1 MEIYKSARMES
12 FNLLDL
18 SLRSKRF
25 RVVLEQRMTK
35 QRQETGFSVLAA
47 RWNESLKAFFFSA
60 MITITILSV
69 RMS

>member
-12 FNLLDL
+12 FNLLNL
-18 SLRSKRF
+18 SLRSKRL

-35 QRQETGFSVLAA
+35 GRRGTGFSVLAP
-47 RWNESLKAFFFSA
+47 RKMEREFKVFFFA
-60 MITITILSV
+60 LITITILSV